1 MSPNPRHVF
10 PSSFALRAALVAI
23 ILASL
28 TLIGASPAK
37 ADTPAGMEWTQQ
49 TAPPASNE
57 WLTVTYGG
65 GLFAAVA
72 ARASSGQ
79 VMTSPDGIT
88 WTAVSVTN
96 ADDIYFRGITY
107 GNGRFVAVG
116 TSQFRPSQVMTSTD
130 GATWNLHIAADR
142 EWSSVAY
149 GAGRFVAVS
158 RKVFAGSSSVMT
170 STDGVT
176 WTSTTATQDNSW
188 NSVVYAGG
196 QFVAVAENGTNRV
209 MTSPDGLTWTLR
221 TAASA
226 SNWYSIT
233 HGNGTYVA
241 TAWGGTDRAM
251 TSPDGITWTAQSGLE
266 AAEWLSVT
274 YGDGLFVAVSWNA
287 SGNRVMTSPDGVTW
301 TGRAAASAQQ
311 WMAVTYGNGTFVAV
325 ARSAGADAVMTSSAV
340 VDPVLPMAQ
349 WTVIHQALP
358 MPASDQCSDVAD
370 AEFAW
375 GTGLT
380 GGWTRGWAPWVVA
393 GNSAAP
399 LGGWA
404 CERTLVNTGGNR
416 WLIGGAS

>member
-1 MSPNPRHVF
+1 MNSHPRHVF
-10 PSSFALRAALVAI
+10 PSSSALRAALVAI
-23 ILASL
+23 ILALL

-37 ADTPAGMEWTQQ
+37 ADSPAGIEWTQQ
-49 TAPPASNE
+49 TAPATSNQ
-57 WLTVTYGG
+57 WLAVTYGN

-88 WTAVSVTN
+88 WTASSVTGAN
-96 ADDIYFRGITY
+96 DIYFRGITH

-116 TSQFRPSQVMTSTD
+116 TQQFGSNQVMVSSD
-130 GATWNLHIAADR
+130 GLSWTLYGPANR

-149 GAGRFVAVS
+149 GAGVFVAVS
-158 RKVFAGSSSVMT
+158 RTNIGAGSVMT
-170 STDGVT
+170 SADGTT
-176 WTSTTATQDNSW
+176 WSVVSAAQDNNW
-188 NSVVYAGG
+188 NSIVYAGG
-196 QFVAVAENGTNRV
+196 QFVAVAESGTNRV
-209 MTSPDGLTWTLR
+209 MTSPDGINWTLQ

-226 SNWYSIT
+226 SSWSSIT
-233 HGNGTYVA
+233 YGNGSYVA
-241 TAWGGTDRAM
+241 TAWTGTD
-251 TSPDGITWTAQSGLE
+251 
-266 AAEWLSVT
+266 
-274 YGDGLFVAVSWNA
+274 
-287 SGNRVMTSPDGVTW
+287 RVMTSPDGVTW
-301 TGRAAASAQQ
+301 TAQTGYEAADWGSVTFGDGLFVAVSSNATGDRVITSPDGVTWTGRSAASARQ
-311 WMAVTYGNGTFVAV
+311 WKAVTYGDGTFVAV
-325 ARSAGADAVMTSSAV
+325 ASNAGADAVMTSSAI

-380 GGWTRGWAPWVVA
+380 GGWTRGWAPWVVS